1 MSSGP
6 SVAEILANL
15 EAQMAFHKER
25 EEHHARQEALHQEQ
39 RATHAAEYET
49 IARHYE
55 AFKASAGGAVEIA
68 ARASAPVEKEPEPP
82 APVKP
87 STTSKLVDRLL
98 AELPASATFTA
109 DQVAAEV
116 NQRYRSELRRL
127 VTPSAASTIL
137 RRRLAEG
144 RLRLARKGSAH
155 RQAVY
160 ARAVSRPS

>member
-1 MSSGP
+1 M
-6 SVAEILANL
+6 AEILANL
-15 EAQMAFHKER
+15 ETQMAFHKER

-68 ARASAPVEKEPEPP
+68 ARAPAPVQKEPEPP
-82 APVKP
+82 PASVKP

-109 DQVAAEV
+109 EQIAAEV
-116 NQRYRSELRRL
+116 NKRYRRELRRP
-127 VTPSAASTIL
+127 VTSAAASTIL

-144 RLRLARKGSAH
+144 WLRLARKGSAH

-160 ARAVSRPS
+160 ARATVSPPS